1 MQMMHY
7 HDNFGGGRN
16 WELAKNKI
24 RHRAIVYD
32 SSTSMIL
39 VLLTFVLI
47 FSPAVH
53 NGEYQEARVLRMR
66 IAIVLS
72 RVVGGGP
79 SPALRECRSHPAG
92 PFILRFPLV
101 LSNFHCRLLLRTVLM
116 QNCSALH
123 VEAGVLRTTLATSR
137 TSISAEGRR
146 SPDHAR
152 PTPFPRAR
160 RHARTRSSAHVL
172 PPTIPSSVICGVH
185 GSTIS
190 TGGLRLAGAQTG
202 GSPLP
207 FVLLLI
213 TFGRRDHDPTSRE
226 PADLQVFSLPN
237 RVNFLLGKSSES
249 FLRLDSLL

>member
-1 MQMMHY
+1 MLLWMYAGLFNVPSSSAPPDRKSSSTWSYHPPGRRLYVSFNHTRLFPPGSSHRYATPASVLWTEQKVHSHRAYSVTITEEFESFELEPDGPTFHIPTVATLQLGTTVGVWVVQMMHY

-32 SSTSMIL
+32 SSTSTIL

-92 PFILRFPLV
+92 PSSFASPL
-101 LSNFHCRLLLRTVLM
+101 S
-116 QNCSALH
+116 
-123 VEAGVLRTTLATSR
+123 LA
-137 TSISAEGRR
+137 
-146 SPDHAR
+146 
-152 PTPFPRAR
+152 
-160 RHARTRSSAHVL
+160 
-172 PPTIPSSVICGVH
+172 
-185 GSTIS
+185 IS
-190 TGGLRLAGAQTG
+190 T
-202 GSPLP
+202 
-207 FVLLLI
+207 
-213 TFGRRDHDPTSRE
+213 
-226 PADLQVFSLPN
+226 ADCC
-237 RVNFLLGKSSES
+237 
-249 FLRLDSLL
+249 